1 MNVNEPVR
9 CSLAAPGVEVVTVRV
24 DGAAV
29 STIHGG
35 KLDGE
40 EFKVGGED
48 ADNQHYR
55 ACVLARLAK
64 GQAWEGRRSYRR
76 RMVLGVD

>member
-1 MNVNEPVR
+1 MSTTEPVR

-35 KLDGE
+35 KLDGQ
-40 EFKVGGED
+40 EFKEGGED
-48 ADNQHYR
+48 MENQHYR
-55 ACVLARLAK
+55 ACVLARLANWK
-64 GQAWEGRRSYRR
+64 GRRSYRR